1 MNDNFIRKILL
12 GKSAFNIS
20 AAILYLTNTISLLW
34 FAILL
39 VSVELLC
46 LPIWL
51 ARKEK
56 NERV

>member
-1 MNDNFIRKILL
+1 MNDMMIRKILI
-12 GKSAFNIS
+12 GRSALNIL

-34 FAILL
+34 FALIL
-39 VSVELLC
+39 VSIELLC
-46 LPIWL
+46 VPVWL